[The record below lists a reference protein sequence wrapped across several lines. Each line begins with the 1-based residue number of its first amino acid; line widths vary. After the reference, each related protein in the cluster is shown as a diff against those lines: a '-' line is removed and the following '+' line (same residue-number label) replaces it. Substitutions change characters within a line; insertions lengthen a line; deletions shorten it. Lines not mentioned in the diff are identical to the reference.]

1 MPVRVRITLIFS
13 LLVFIILAL
22 VCSGIYYFSY
32 QTRINNIKAR
42 LTNRAITTGRLL
54 SQREIFDRD
63 LIKRIDSST
72 TLSYK
77 NKAVQAYN

>member
-13 LLVFIILAL
+13 LLVFIILAI
-22 VCSGIYYFSY
+22 VCTGIYYFSF
-32 QTRINNIKAR
+32 QTRINNIKSR

-54 SQREIFDRD
+54 SQQEIFDKD
-63 LIKRIDSST
+63 LIKLIDSST

-77 NKAVQAYN
+77 NKTVQSR